1 MVMVFIKVTGNNLQ
15 KAIGIFNK
23 KVKQAG
29 IIQEVYRRQEYLKPS
44 MKRKL
49 KKEKGANQRKNF
61 QHMKYFEIVNSCS
74 IHLHFF

>member
-29 IIQEVYRRQEYLKPS
+29 IVQEVYRRQEYIKPS
-44 MKRKL
+44 VKRKL
-49 KKEKGANQRKNF
+49 KKEEAIKKRIREEKKKRNKK
-61 QHMKYFEIVNSCS
+61 KYNKF
-74 IHLHFF
+74 

>member
-1 MVMVFIKVTGNNLQ
+1 MVIGVVMVLVKVTGNNLQ

-44 MKRKL
+44 VKRKL
-49 KKEKGANQRKNF
+49 KKEEAIKKRIREEKKKRNKK
-61 QHMKYFEIVNSCS
+61 KYNKF
-74 IHLHFF
+74 